1 MKKLKYVY
9 LVVYTYRQGIN
20 AGTGST
26 VVYRANKIDS
36 EKEIKSVA
44 EFIKTEYKNDMVGL
58 TNFILLNKR
67 GK

>member
-9 LVVYTYRQGIN
+9 LVTYLYRQGIN
-20 AGTGST
+20 AGTGSI
-26 VVYRANKIDS
+26 VIRRSYKLDD
-36 EKEIKSVA
+36 EEQIKLTQDYIC
-44 EFIKTEYKNDMVGL
+44 EHTNNDIVTI

>member
-9 LVVYTYRQGIN
+9 LVTYLYRQGIN
-20 AGTGST
+20 AGSGSIVIKRT
-26 VVYRANKIDS
+26 HKIDD
-36 EKEIKSVA
+36 EKQIKLTQDYICN
-44 EFIKTEYKNDMVGL
+44 EMNNDIVTI